1 MTTIS
6 ITVKQVLNK
15 KGSRIYSV
23 SPTASVFDA
32 LSLMAQHDI
41 GAVLVTE
48 GGQLKGIFTER
59 DYARKLVLK
68 GLASKDTSV
77 GEMMT
82 SHVET
87 ITPDTPLSQVMTT
100 MTNRRFRH
108 LPVLD
113 ENGQLAGIITIG
125 DVVKAV
131 IEEQQA
137 TIQQLS
143 SYISGELTT

>member
-48 GGQLKGIFTER
+48 GGQLKGIFSER

>member
-87 ITPDTPLSQVMTT
+87 ITPDTPLPQVMTT